1 MICFVQ
7 DCLRFADRLGFCAKL
22 PPVHNEHSL
31 IAAFVKRS
39 KRDRYR
45 EILSNPRLRHKFT
58 NQLAHF
64 TDFDPK
70 YRLSIPSNKLFVNN
84 IALELQRRHSPKI
97 VFAISEDPALDQ
109 KELPLVE
116 ALKQIVGRGM
126 GTVLSCVPGRLA
138 FVETEDDRF
147 ILERHDPLEK
157 REYVRFVIGRKDE
170 DSHVEQGIFQ
180 AAVQAL
186 EWQNITG
193 SDADQLNE
201 LRAWLSENLEKPTSF
216 GRDKLR
222 LGICWFKTASTE
234 HISRI
239 WEMVQILERNGTYVK
254 KIRTDKPGY
263 VIYEDEWQLS
273 SRTLPQGHNA
283 EKLKSNFRVSVN
295 AATMVFRLPT
305 RHFTPS
311 STFCRR

>member
-1 MICFVQ
+1 MY
-7 DCLRFADRLGFCAKL
+7 
-22 PPVHNEHSL
+22 NEHSL

-70 YRLSIPSNKLFVNN
+70 YRLPIPSNKLFVNN

-109 KELPLVE
+109 KEVPLVE
-116 ALKQIVGRGM
+116 ALKQIVGQGM
-126 GTVLSCVPGRLA
+126 GTVLSCIPGRLA
-138 FVETEDDRF
+138 FVETEDERF
-147 ILERHDPLEK
+147 ILERHNPLEK
-157 REYVRFVIGRKDE
+157 REYVRFVIGRRDE

-180 AAVQAL
+180 AAVLAL

-193 SDADQLNE
+193 SDADQLSE
-201 LRAWLSENLEKPTSF
+201 LRAWFSENLEKPTSF

-222 LGICWFKTASTE
+222 LGICWFKTGATE

-239 WEMVQILERNGTYVK
+239 WEMVNILERNGIYVK

-263 VIYEDEWQLS
+263 VIYEDEWQLV
-273 SRTLPQGHNA
+273 A
-283 EKLKSNFRVSVN
+283 EPFRKG
-295 AATMVFRLPT
+295 TMPR
-305 RHFTPS
+305 S
-311 STFCRR
+311 